1 MERSASGDGARP
13 GAAGPA
19 RATGAQSIER
29 ALSVLSAFIQT
40 RPALGVAEVA
50 RAVGLSPST
59 THRILRALVA
69 GGYLTQ
75 SDTTNR
81 YALGRSAL
89 LLGQVAERNLGLD
102 LARPVLERLG
112 ADTGESVNLGVREG
126 RTAVVAL
133 RVLSAQ
139 PLRLDQPPGTRVAL
153 DCSAMGK
160 ALLAFS
166 SDPAREVA
174 ALAPFEARTAR
185 TLVDPA
191 ALERDVVLTRERG
204 WSVDDEESM
213 VGVRCIGAPVLDAG
227 GLARAAIAVQAPA
240 ARMPRSRFATLAPS
254 VVAAAL
260 EIAETMPAGRALG
273 GNAPAPPLAA

>member
-1 MERSASGDGARP
+1 MERSASGDGSSAGSAAP
-13 GAAGPA
+13 G

-40 RPALGVAEVA
+40 RPTLGVAEVA
-50 RAVGLSPST
+50 RVVGLSPST

-75 SDTTNR
+75 SAATNR
-81 YALGRSAL
+81 YALGRSSL

-102 LARPVLERLG
+102 LARPVLKRL
-112 ADTGESVNLGVREG
+112 AEESGESVNLGVRDG
-126 RTAVVAL
+126 RVAVVAL
-133 RVLSAQ
+133 RVLSVQ
-139 PLRLDQPPGTRVAL
+139 PLRLDQPPGTRVPL

-166 SDPAREVA
+166 PDPAGEVA

-191 ALERDVVLTRERG
+191 EVERELALTRERG

-227 GLARAAIAVQAPA
+227 GLARAAIALQAPS
-240 ARMPRSRFATLAPS
+240 ARMPRSRFPALAPTI
-254 VVAAAL
+254 VAAAR
-260 EIAETMPAGRALG
+260 EIGETMPAGRALDG
-273 GNAPAPPLAA
+273 GAPAAPLAA